1 MDYKIEPTKLT
12 ERIPSLDYLRG
23 IAVLG
28 ILFINIESFVY
39 ENPWSSYQYG
49 FQTSL
54 DINTR
59 FWVYFLTQG
68 KFYNMFALLFGVG
81 FVIFLERIEMKNIG
95 LKGIDIY
102 TRRLLWLFVFGVIH
116 AYFIWNGDVLYHYA
130 ICGLLLLPFRSIKNK
145 YIIFTIIFL
154 ASFSIIKS
162 YTSSSERLKTY
173 NEYNKAIQISQ
184 TERTD
189 EQSKKITSWEKRYSK
204 KVASMNSAENPKP
217 TYWEGL
223 KKSYSHA
230 TVHQGEFYY
239 QSLLFSTLIIMLLGI
254 VLYREGIFYDF
265 TVWKHYWLIS
275 ILVLVVGLSINY
287 FRFYH
292 WTFEDHKP
300 VINIWQSM
308 MFTFPKE
315 ILGFGYVL
323 VLNGLYQ
330 KYLKNNKIKIIS
342 KVGRTALSN
351 YILQS
356 IILGF
361 IFYGYGFG
369 MFNEFSRFELLPIVG
384 IIWLIQIALT
394 LIWLKYN
401 KQGPLERLWRKLTYT
416 SFQQIKKNER

>member
-1 MDYKIEPTKLT
+1 MDIKLEPTKLT
-12 ERIPSLDYLRG
+12 ERIPSLDFLRG
-23 IAVLG
+23 VAILG

-39 ENPWSSYQYG
+39 ANPWSSYQYG

-54 DINTR
+54 DNNTR

-81 FVIFLERIEMKNIG
+81 FVIFLERLELKNIG

-102 TRRLLWLFVFGVIH
+102 SRRLLWLFIFGVIH

-130 ICGLLLLPFRSIKNK
+130 ICGLLLLPFRSIKSK
-145 YIIFTIIFL
+145 YIILIILFL

-162 YTSSSERLKTY
+162 VTTTSERIETHK
-173 NEYNKAIQISQ
+173 EYKDATRTIMP
-184 TERTD
+184 ERTD
-189 EQSKKITSWEKRYSK
+189 EQNGKIISWEKRYSK
-204 KVASMNSAENPKP
+204 KIASNDNVENPKP
-217 TYWEGL
+217 TYLEGL
-223 KKSYSHA
+223 KKSYEHA
-230 TVHQGEFYY
+230 TVHKGEFYY
-239 QSLLFSTLIIMLLGI
+239 QSLLFATLIIMLLGI
-254 VLYREGIFYDF
+254 VLYREGIFSDY

-275 ILVLVVGLSINY
+275 LAVLTVGLLINY

-300 VINIWQSM
+300 VLNIWQSV

-315 ILGFGYVL
+315 ILGFGYIL
-323 VLNGLYQ
+323 IFNGLHQ
-330 KYLKNNKIKIIS
+330 KYLKNAKIKFIS
-342 KVGRTALSN
+342 KIGRTALSN

-361 IFYGYGFG
+361 IFYGYGLG
-369 MFNEFSRFELLPIVG
+369 MFNQFSRFELLPIV
-384 IIWLIQIALT
+384 ITIWIIQIILT

-401 KQGPLERLWRKLTYT
+401 KQGPLEKLWRKLTYK
-416 SFQQIKKNER
+416 SFQ

>member
-1 MDYKIEPTKLT
+1 MESKIEPTKLT
-12 ERIPSLDYLRG
+12 ERIQSLDFLRG

-49 FQTSL
+49 FQTSSDL
-54 DINTR
+54 NTR

-81 FVIFLERIEMKNIG
+81 FIMFLERLENKGIG

-102 TRRLLWLFVFGVIH
+102 ARRLLWLFIFGVIH

-130 ICGLLLLPFRSIKNK
+130 ICGFLLLPFRSIKNK
-145 YIIFTIIFL
+145 YILFSILFL
-154 ASFSIIKS
+154 ASFPIMKS
-162 YTSSSERLKTY
+162 YTSINERLETY
-173 NEYNKAIQISQ
+173 QKYKEAIKLSE

-189 EQSKKITSWEKRYSK
+189 EQSKKIKSWEKRYSE
-204 KVASMNSAENPKP
+204 KVASKESVENPKP

-230 TVHQGEFYY
+230 TVHKGEFYH
-239 QSLLFSTLIIMLLGI
+239 QSLLFRTLIIMLLGV
-254 VLYREGIFYDF
+254 VLYREGIFKDY
-265 TVWKHYWLIS
+265 TLWKQYWIIS
-275 ILVLVVGLSINY
+275 ILVLLIGLTINY

-300 VINIWQSM
+300 VLNVWQSM

-315 ILGFGYVL
+315 ILGFGYIL
-323 VLNGLYQ
+323 ILNGLYQ
-330 KYLKNNKIKIIS
+330 KYLKNNQIEVIS

-369 MFNEFSRFELLPIVG
+369 MFNKFSRFELLPIIVG
-384 IIWLIQIALT
+384 IWLIQITLT
-394 LIWLKYN
+394 LIWLNYN
-401 KQGPLERLWRKLTYT
+401 KQGPLEKLWRKLTYT
-416 SFQQIKKNER
+416 SFK